1 MDPGALPPDAAAV
14 VASVGFQPRRRL
26 GVMGGL
32 GRWRVVSGPNES
44 SCTALLLPAEVVSE
58 ELDRRIEALT
68 TVRHAHLAGTYRSL
82 PTKGG
87 SRVVLGA
94 EVDGLGLDLLREVRP
109 RWEPGEVVTL
119 VAPLAGALACLHRH
133 GLVHGA
139 LDVHA
144 VTIAFDGRPMLEG
157 LVRAQLPPVPPT
169 PRADVR
175 ALATLGLSLVDDA
188 RSPLRDV
195 LAAGASGEPVGEAE
209 GDRAPADDASDL
221 ARACESAAVAL
232 PIRLPSAEV
241 LAARVL
247 SVRTEGA
254 EPAPPRR
261 RPVLAGAGA
270 DPAPGRRRSTV
281 IRALAAI
288 AGVSVVV
295 LALGAPAVR
304 GTFARTPGATD
315 PTTASSATATSAPAT
330 STPANPVAAARDLTR
345 RRDAAIEDLDE
356 GALNEVTVE
365 GSPAR
370 EQDLSF
376 FHRLHDAGVRLDG
389 LVTEVV
395 EAVEVV
401 EAAELGGPSPSEP
414 STASARVLLTS
425 RIGAHRELGP
435 DGQVLRELPA
445 SATSRVVLNLTW
457 TRGSWRVSAVEPARP

>member
-1 MDPGALPPDAAAV
+1 
-14 VASVGFQPRRRL
+14 
-26 GVMGGL
+26 
-32 GRWRVVSGPNES
+32 
-44 SCTALLLPAEVVSE
+44 
-58 ELDRRIEALT
+58 
-68 TVRHAHLAGTYRSL
+68 
-82 PTKGG
+82 
-87 SRVVLGA
+87 
-94 EVDGLGLDLLREVRP
+94 
-109 RWEPGEVVTL
+109 
-119 VAPLAGALACLHRH
+119 
-133 GLVHGA
+133 
-139 LDVHA
+139 
-144 VTIAFDGRPMLEG
+144 
-157 LVRAQLPPVPPT
+157 
-169 PRADVR
+169 
-175 ALATLGLSLVDDA
+175 
-188 RSPLRDV
+188 V
-195 LAAGASGEPVGEAE
+195 LAAAASGEPVGEAE
-209 GDRAPADDASDL
+209 GDRAPANDASDL

-254 EPAPPRR
+254 EPAPPGR

-315 PTTASSATATSAPAT
+315 PTTATSATATSAAAT
-330 STPANPVAAARDLTR
+330 SAPADPVAAARDLTR

-376 FHRLHDAGVRLDG
+376 LNRLRDAGVRLDG
-389 LVTEVV
+389 LATEVV
-395 EAVEVV
+395 EVVEVV
-401 EAAELGGPSPSEP
+401 EVGGPSPSEP
-414 STASARVLLTS
+414 GAVFARVLLTS

-435 DGQVLRELPA
+435 GGQVLRELPA
-445 SATSRVVLNLTW
+445 SAASQVVLDLTW
-457 TRGSWRVSAVEPARP
+457 ARGSWRVSAVEPGRP

>member
-44 SCTALLLPAEVVSE
+44 SCTALLLPAGVVSE

-68 TVRHAHLAGTYRSL
+68 TVRHAHLAATYRSL

-175 ALATLGLSLVDDA
+175 ALARLGLSLVDDA

-195 LAAGASGEPVGEAE
+195 LAVAASGEPVGETE

-315 PTTASSATATSAPAT
+315 PTTATSATATSAAAT
-330 STPANPVAAARDLTR
+330 SAAATSAPADPVAAARDLTR

-376 FHRLHDAGVRLDG
+376 LNRLRDAGVRLDG
-389 LVTEVV
+389 LATEVV
-395 EAVEVV
+395 EVVEV
-401 EAAELGGPSPSEP
+401 GGPSPSEP
-414 STASARVLLTS
+414 GAVFARVLLTS

-435 DGQVLRELPA
+435 GGQVLRELPA
-445 SATSRVVLNLTW
+445 SAASQVVLDLTW
-457 TRGSWRVSAVEPARP
+457 ARGSWRVSAVEPGRP

>member
-44 SCTALLLPAEVVSE
+44 SCTALLLPAGVVSE

-68 TVRHAHLAGTYRSL
+68 TVRHAHLAATYRSL

-288 AGVSVVV
+288 AGVAVVV

-315 PTTASSATATSAPAT
+315 PTTATSTPATSAPAD
-330 STPANPVAAARDLTR
+330 PVAAARDLTR
-345 RRDAAIEDLDE
+345 RRDAAIEDMDE

-376 FHRLHDAGVRLDG
+376 LNRLRDAGVRLDG
-389 LVTEVV
+389 LATEVAEVV
-395 EAVEVV
+395 EV
-401 EAAELGGPSPSEP
+401 AELGGPSPSEP
-414 STASARVLLTS
+414 SAASARVLLTS

-435 DGQVLRELPA
+435 GGQVLRELPA
-445 SATSRVVLNLTW
+445 SAASQVVLDLTW
-457 TRGSWRVSAVEPARP
+457 ARGSWRVSAVEPARP

>member
-44 SCTALLLPAEVVSE
+44 SCTALLLPAGVVSA

-68 TVRHAHLAGTYRSL
+68 TLRHAHLAATYRSL

-175 ALATLGLSLVDDA
+175 ALARLGLSLVDDA

-195 LAAGASGEPVGEAE
+195 LAAAASGEPVGEAE

-247 SVRTEGA
+247 SVRTERA
-254 EPAPPRR
+254 EPAP
-261 RPVLAGAGA
+261 
-270 DPAPGRRRSTV
+270 PGRRRSTV
-281 IRALAAI
+281 IRAVAAI

-315 PTTASSATATSAPAT
+315 PTTATGATATGATAT
-330 STPANPVAAARDLTR
+330 STPAASVPADPVSAARDLTR

-376 FHRLHDAGVRLDG
+376 LNRLRDAGVRLDG
-389 LVTEVV
+389 LVT
-395 EAVEVV
+395 EVV

-414 STASARVLLTS
+414 SAASARVLLTS

-435 DGQVLRELPA
+435 GGQVLRELPA
-445 SATSRVVLNLTW
+445 SATSRVVLDLTW

>member
-68 TVRHAHLAGTYRSL
+68 TVRHAHLAATYRSL

-175 ALATLGLSLVDDA
+175 ALARLGLSLVDDA
-188 RSPLRDV
+188 RSPVRDV
-195 LAAGASGEPVGEAE
+195 LAAAAADEPVGKAE

-254 EPAPPRR
+254 EPAPPGR

-288 AGVSVVV
+288 AGVAVVV
-295 LALGAPAVR
+295 LALGPPAVR

-315 PTTASSATATSAPAT
+315 PTTATSAPAT
-330 STPANPVAAARDLTR
+330 SAAGDPVAAARDLTR
-345 RRDAAIEDLDE
+345 RRDAAIEDMDE

-376 FHRLHDAGVRLDG
+376 LNRLRDAGVRLDG
-389 LVTEVV
+389 LVTEVT
-395 EAVEVV
+395 EVV

-414 STASARVLLTS
+414 SAASARVLLTS

-435 DGQVLRELPA
+435 GGQVLRELPA
-445 SATSRVVLNLTW
+445 SAASRVVLDLTW

>member
-44 SCTALLLPAEVVSE
+44 SCTALLLPAGVVSA

-68 TVRHAHLAGTYRSL
+68 TLRHAHLAATYRSL

-175 ALATLGLSLVDDA
+175 ALARLGLSLVDDA

-195 LAAGASGEPVGEAE
+195 LAAAASGEPVGEAE

-241 LAARVL
+241 LASRVL
-247 SVRTEGA
+247 SVRTERA
-254 EPAPPRR
+254 EPAP
-261 RPVLAGAGA
+261 
-270 DPAPGRRRSTV
+270 PGRRRSTV
-281 IRALAAI
+281 IRAVAAI

-304 GTFARTPGATD
+304 GTFARTPGAAD
-315 PTTASSATATSAPAT
+315 PTTATGATAT
-330 STPANPVAAARDLTR
+330 STPAASVPADPVSAARDLTR

-376 FHRLHDAGVRLDG
+376 LNRLRDAGVRLDG
-389 LVTEVV
+389 LVT
-395 EAVEVV
+395 EVV

-414 STASARVLLTS
+414 SAASARVLLTS

-435 DGQVLRELPA
+435 GGQVLRELPA
-445 SATSRVVLNLTW
+445 SATSRVVLDLTW

>member
-68 TVRHAHLAGTYRSL
+68 TVRHAHLAATYRSL

-169 PRADVR
+169 LRADVR
-175 ALATLGLSLVDDA
+175 ALARLGLSLVDDA

-195 LAAGASGEPVGEAE
+195 LAAAASGEPVGEAE

-232 PIRLPSAEV
+232 PVRLPSAEV

-254 EPAPPRR
+254 EPAPPGR

-288 AGVSVVV
+288 AGVAVVV

-315 PTTASSATATSAPAT
+315 PTTATSAAATSAA
-330 STPANPVAAARDLTR
+330 ADPVAAARDLTR

-376 FHRLHDAGVRLDG
+376 LNRLRDAGVRLDG
-389 LVTEVV
+389 LATEVV
-395 EAVEVV
+395 EV
-401 EAAELGGPSPSEP
+401 GGPSPSEP
-414 STASARVLLTS
+414 GAVFARVLLTS

-435 DGQVLRELPA
+435 GGQVLRELPA
-445 SATSRVVLNLTW
+445 SATSRVVLDLTW
-457 TRGSWRVSAVEPARP
+457 ARGSWRVSAVEPGRP

>member
-68 TVRHAHLAGTYRSL
+68 TVRHAHLAATYRSL

-175 ALATLGLSLVDDA
+175 ALARLGLSLVDDA

-195 LAAGASGEPVGEAE
+195 LSAAASGEPVREAE

-254 EPAPPRR
+254 EPAPPGR

-288 AGVSVVV
+288 AGVAVVV
-295 LALGAPAVR
+295 LALGPPAVR

-315 PTTASSATATSAPAT
+315 STTATSAPAT
-330 STPANPVAAARDLTR
+330 SVPADPVSAARDLTR
-345 RRDAAIEDLDE
+345 RRDAAIEDMDE

-376 FHRLHDAGVRLDG
+376 LNRLRDAGVRLDG
-389 LVTEVV
+389 LVTEV
-395 EAVEVV
+395 VEVV

-414 STASARVLLTS
+414 SAASARVLLTS

-445 SATSRVVLNLTW
+445 SATSRVVLDLTW

>member
-32 GRWRVVSGPNES
+32 GRWRVASGPNES

-58 ELDRRIEALT
+58 QLDHRIEALT
-68 TVRHAHLAGTYRSL
+68 TVRHAHLAATYRSL

-87 SRVVLGA
+87 GRVVLGA

-175 ALATLGLSLVDDA
+175 ALARLGLSLVDDA
-188 RSPLRDV
+188 RSPVRDV
-195 LAAGASGEPVGEAE
+195 LAAAAADEPVGKAE

-254 EPAPPRR
+254 EPAPPGR

-288 AGVSVVV
+288 AGVAVVV

-315 PTTASSATATSAPAT
+315 PTTAT
-330 STPANPVAAARDLTR
+330 STPATSVPADPVSAARDLTR
-345 RRDAAIEDLDE
+345 RRDAAIEDMDE

-370 EQDLSF
+370 EQDLTF
-376 FHRLHDAGVRLDG
+376 LHRLHDAGVRLDG
-389 LVTEVV
+389 LVTEVT
-395 EAVEVV
+395 EAAEVV

-414 STASARVLLTS
+414 SAASARVLLTS

-445 SATSRVVLNLTW
+445 SATSRVVLDLTW

>member
-1 MDPGALPPDAAAV
+1 
-14 VASVGFQPRRRL
+14 
-26 GVMGGL
+26 MGGL

-68 TVRHAHLAGTYRSL
+68 TVRHAHLAATYRSL

-119 VAPLAGALACLHRH
+119 VAPLACALACLHRH

-157 LVRAQLPPVPPT
+157 LVRAQLPPVPPA

-175 ALATLGLSLVDDA
+175 ALARLGLSLVDDA
-188 RSPLRDV
+188 RSPVRDV
-195 LAAGASGEPVGEAE
+195 LAAAASGEPVGEAE

-247 SVRTEGA
+247 SVRTEGS
-254 EPAPPRR
+254 EPAPPGR

-270 DPAPGRRRSTV
+270 DPAPRRRRSTV

-288 AGVSVVV
+288 AGVAVVV

-315 PTTASSATATSAPAT
+315 PTTATSATATSAPAD
-330 STPANPVAAARDLTR
+330 PVSAARDLTR
-345 RRDAAIEDLDE
+345 RRDAAIEDMDE

-370 EQDLSF
+370 EQDLLF

-389 LVTEVV
+389 LVTEVT
-395 EAVEVV
+395 EAAEVV

-414 STASARVLLTS
+414 SAASARVLLTS

-445 SATSRVVLNLTW
+445 SATSRVVLDLTW

>member
-44 SCTALLLPAEVVSE
+44 SCTALLLPAGVVSE
-58 ELDRRIEALT
+58 ELDRRIEVLT
-68 TVRHAHLAGTYRSL
+68 TVRHAHLAATYRSL

-175 ALATLGLSLVDDA
+175 ALARLGLSLVDDA

-195 LAAGASGEPVGEAE
+195 LAAAASGEPVGEAE

-254 EPAPPRR
+254 EPAPRGR
-261 RPVLAGAGA
+261 GPVLARAGV
-270 DPAPGRRRSTV
+270 DPAPGHRRSTV

-288 AGVSVVV
+288 AGVAVAV

-315 PTTASSATATSAPAT
+315 PTPATSATATSATATSAPAD
-330 STPANPVAAARDLTR
+330 PVAAARDLTR

-376 FHRLHDAGVRLDG
+376 LNRLRDAGVRLDG

-395 EAVEVV
+395 EAAEVV
-401 EAAELGGPSPSEP
+401 EVGGPSPSEP
-414 STASARVLLTS
+414 GAVFARVLLTS

-435 DGQVLRELPA
+435 GGQVLRELPA
-445 SATSRVVLNLTW
+445 SATSRVVLDLTW
-457 TRGSWRVSAVEPARP
+457 ARGSWRVSAVEPARP

>member
-68 TVRHAHLAGTYRSL
+68 TVRHAHLAATYRSL

-157 LVRAQLPPVPPT
+157 LVRVQPPT
-169 PRADVR
+169 VTSTPGADVR
-175 ALATLGLSLVDDA
+175 ALARLGLSLVGDA
-188 RSPLRDV
+188 HSPVRDM
-195 LAAGASGEPVGEAE
+195 LAVAAADEPVGEAE

-254 EPAPPRR
+254 QTAPRGR
-261 RPVLAGAGA
+261 GPVLARAGV
-270 DPAPGRRRSTV
+270 DPAPGHRRSTV
-281 IRALAAI
+281 IRALAVL
-288 AGVSVVV
+288 AGVAVAV
-295 LALGAPAVR
+295 LALGPPAVR
-304 GTFARTPGATD
+304 STFARTHGETD
-315 PTTASSATATSAPAT
+315 PTTATSATATSAPAD
-330 STPANPVAAARDLTR
+330 PVAAARDLTR
-345 RRDAAIEDLDE
+345 RRDAAIEDMDE

-376 FHRLHDAGVRLDG
+376 LNRLRDAGVRLDG

-395 EAVEVV
+395 EVVEVV
-401 EAAELGGPSPSEP
+401 EVGGPSPSEP
-414 STASARVLLTS
+414 GAVFARVLLTS

-435 DGQVLRELPA
+435 GGQVLRELPA
-445 SATSRVVLNLTW
+445 SATSRVVLDLTW
-457 TRGSWRVSAVEPARP
+457 ARGSWRVSAVEPGRP